1 MVELAAIGPGARVL
15 DVASGVGEPAV
26 TAARRA
32 GPDGQVLATDHSAE
46 MLGHGRKRAEKLGLD
61 NIEFRG
67 MDAQALEVP
76 EAAFDA
82 VLCRWG
88 VMFLPDLDRALAGF
102 RRCLKPGG
110 RLVAAIWGPA
120 ERVPCV
126 GLGARVVH
134 AHLGLA
140 PPDEGAGT
148 PFALSEVAAFERRVA
163 AAGFENVRG
172 EWFNVSYVFET
183 AAQFTQY
190 RRDLSRPLNQRMA
203 AFPAE
208 TREAA
213 WAALTE
219 AARRPFETPEG
230 MVKTRQRRLLR
241 FGACLKRR
249 KDPGHGEPGPGFGFR
264 WAVRGTTTRSTA
276 CASTSAIPSRA
287 TGTPIW
293 CSTSTT
299 SSNGS
304 APRTAAFRFR
314 VAPADLVFHG
324 VTDLKIAID
333 WGDSGDRT
341 ALHDLIDRRPSRGS
355 RCRTR
360 KVIRRASTT
369 AGASRSTGPK
379 AAPSVSAP
387 QGFTPD
393 PARRACAA
401 GQATAAGRHA
411 RLGQGDAPRCR
422 EIPGCL
428 RPPAGTERDR
438 SGAVGRRPGPLCAA
452 LRARRRRCAAPA

>member
-1 MVELAAIGPGARVL
+1 MTGRTDETAPRKWDANSAAAWHKWFHIIEDGAQALSDRMVELAALGPGARVL
-15 DVASGVGEPAV
+15 DVASGLGEPAV

-32 GPDGQVLATDHSAE
+32 GPDGQVLATDHSEE

-61 NIEFRG
+61 NIEFRR

-76 EAAFDA
+76 EAGFDA

-172 EWFNVSYVFET
+172 AWFNVSYVFET

-190 RRDLSRPLNQRMA
+190 RRDLSGPLKERMA
-203 AFPAE
+203 TYPAE
-208 TREAA
+208 AREAA

-219 AARRPFETPEG
+219 AARDFETPEG
-230 MVKTRQRRLLR
+230 TVK
-241 FGACLKRR
+241 F
-249 KDPGHGEPGPGFGFR
+249 D
-264 WAVRGTTTRSTA
+264 
-276 CASTSAIPSRA
+276 
-287 TGTPIW
+287 
-293 CSTSTT
+293 
-299 SSNGS
+299 N
-304 APRTAAFRFR
+304 AAY
-314 VAPADLVFHG
+314 
-324 VTDLKIAID
+324 
-333 WGDSGDRT
+333 
-341 ALHDLIDRRPSRGS
+341 
-355 RCRTR
+355 C
-360 KVIRRASTT
+360 
-369 AGASRSTGPK
+369 
-379 AAPSVSAP
+379 VSA
-387 QGFTPD
+387 
-393 PARRACAA
+393 RA
-401 GQATAAGRHA
+401 
-411 RLGQGDAPRCR
+411 
-422 EIPGCL
+422 
-428 RPPAGTERDR
+428 
-438 SGAVGRRPGPLCAA
+438 
-452 LRARRRRCAAPA
+452 